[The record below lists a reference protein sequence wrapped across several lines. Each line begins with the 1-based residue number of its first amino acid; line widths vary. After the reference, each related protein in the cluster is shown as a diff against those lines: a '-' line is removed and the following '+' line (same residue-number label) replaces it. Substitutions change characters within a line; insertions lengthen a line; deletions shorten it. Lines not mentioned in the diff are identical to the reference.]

1 MHKEDYME
9 TIEKCVTIALEEL
22 GRLQFSGVSV
32 IPAGRTMDAL
42 YLAAQEIQKLREE
55 EKNGRQ
61 DNQRT
66 AESSKT

>member
-1 MHKEDYME
+1 ME

-32 IPAGRTMDAL
+32 IPAGRAMDAL
-42 YLAAQEIQKLREE
+42 YLVAREIQKLREE

-61 DNQRT
+61 DNQGT

>member
-1 MHKEDYME
+1 ME

-32 IPAGRTMDAL
+32 IPAGRAMDAL

-55 EKNGRQ
+55 GKNGRQ
-61 DNQRT
+61 DDRGT
-66 AESSKT
+66 DKSSKS

>member
-1 MHKEDYME
+1 ME

-22 GRLQFSGVSV
+22 GRIQFSGVPV
-32 IPAGRTMDAL
+32 IPAGRAMDAL

-61 DNQRT
+61 DDRGT
-66 AESSKT
+66 DKSDKS

>member
-1 MHKEDYME
+1 ME

-32 IPAGRTMDAL
+32 IPAGRAMDAL

-55 EKNGRQ
+55 EKKKNGRQ
-61 DNQRT
+61 DDRGIDK
-66 AESSKT
+66 SSKS

>member
-1 MHKEDYME
+1 ME

-32 IPAGRTMDAL
+32 IPAGRAMDAL
-42 YLAAQEIQKLREE
+42 YLAAQEIQKLREV

-61 DNQRT
+61 DDRGT
-66 AESSKT
+66 DKSDKS

>member
-1 MHKEDYME
+1 ME

-32 IPAGRTMDAL
+32 IPAGRAMDAL

-61 DNQRT
+61 DDRGT
-66 AESSKT
+66 DKSSKS